1 MKDSEF
7 NVIVLPFKP
16 RVVATKCICKMS
28 KKHVVFDVVLPF
40 KPRVAAA
47 CGYFFDFNLWLF

>member
-1 MKDSEF
+1 
-7 NVIVLPFKP
+7 
-16 RVVATKCICKMS
+16 MS